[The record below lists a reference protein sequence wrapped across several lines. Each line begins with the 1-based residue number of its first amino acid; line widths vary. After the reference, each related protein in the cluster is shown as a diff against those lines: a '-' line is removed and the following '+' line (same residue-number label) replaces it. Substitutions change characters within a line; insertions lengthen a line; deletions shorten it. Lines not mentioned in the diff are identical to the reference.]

1 MKHLSQQQKLFAL
14 MAVALA
20 LVVLPDLASAGT
32 DTTFS
37 VALTQIGNWLSGSL
51 GKLISVALVAVGI
64 VAGIA
69 RQSLM
74 GFAVGI
80 GAGLGLAN
88 ATAIINGLFTATL
101 PVVS

>member
-1 MKHLSQQQKLFAL
+1 MKHLSQKQKLFAL
-14 MAVALA
+14 MTVALA
-20 LVVLPDLASAGT
+20 LVALPDLASAGA
-32 DTTFS
+32 DATFNA
-37 VALTQIGNWLSGSL
+37 ALTQISGWLSGSL

-64 VAGIA
+64 IAGIA

-88 ATAIINGLFTATL
+88 ASTIIDGLFTATL